1 MILNYRIQVLTYICS
16 LHELPSTISTAVVIY
31 CYVIDHRK
39 TEWLQSTIINSLAN
53 ESAISARL
61 GRESQSLLY
70 TASAGVAQQQTEDL
84 CSRLLSHVSGRLV
97 LAAGCWLLAASSGRA
112 WGNRLCA
119 SPCRPVYVV
128 WACSY
133 HHSWAPRTNIPRER
147 ARQKHYHIFDL
158 LVYGGNITWHK
169 FCSTLLVE
177 AVLKV
182 CPS

>member
-16 LHELPSTISTAVVIY
+16 LHELLSTISTAVVIY

-53 ESAISARL
+53 ESVIWARL

-70 TASAGVAQQQTEDL
+70 KASAGVAQQQTEG
-84 CSRLLSHVSGRLV
+84 SVFKIALSCEWQVG
-97 LAAGCWLLAASSGRA
+97 AACWLLAASSGRA
-112 WGNRLCA
+112 WGNRLYA

-128 WACSY
+128 WAYSY
-133 HHSWAPRTNIPRER
+133 HHIWAPRTNIPRER

-158 LVYGGNITWHK
+158 LVYGRNTTWHK
-169 FCSTLLVE
+169 FCSTLLVQ